1 MRLPGATAAVGLAA
15 GVWEAAKGTM
25 PLSLATPIPTPQG
38 DLSVLVMLAWQA
50 DSVIAP
56 LLGAALLL
64 LVLPLGPAALLGA
77 AAATVAV
84 LVLLTRGRLQDLQA

>member
-1 MRLPGATAAVGLAA
+1 M
-15 GVWEAAKGTM
+15 
-25 PLSLATPIPTPQG
+25 
-38 DLSVLVMLAWQA
+38 LVMLAWQA

-77 AAATVAV
+77 ATATVAV